1 MGRLLCVVLALA
13 VSAGCATVTEAD
25 RELNHQNVD
34 AARVASALIA
44 AGAADPTGTL
54 AALGVILA
62 DVGKNSSQLQAS
74 LGGPPK
80 APKPYSTEESQKAR
94 DAAKASHETPW
105 WKVALGGLGTFL
117 VGLLTSGRLARFF
130 PFLAGPVGVALSV
143 VTEGIARVREKAAA
157 NGGTITLPD
166 LLTALKTVAEKDPKA
181 HELIKA
187 VAHKA
192 EEKLGLHL

>member
-1 MGRLLCVVLALA
+1 MGRLLCVVLALT
-13 VSAGCATVTEAD
+13 VGAGCATVTEAD

-105 WKVALGGLGTFL
+105 WKVALGGVGTFMI
-117 VGLLTSGRLARFF
+117 GLLTSGQLARFF
-130 PFLAGPVGVALSV
+130 PFLAGSVGTALAL
-143 VTEGIARVREKAAA
+143 VTSGFARVREKATA
-157 NGGTITLPD
+157 NGGTINMVD
-166 LLTALKTVAEKDPKA
+166 LLSAMKTEAETNPKA
-181 HELIKA
+181 HALIKDF
-187 VAHKA
+187 AHKA